1 MAVGGAIQPGETE
14 SVGTPKDILSGLT
27 VRLILAH

>member
-1 MAVGGAIQPGETE
+1 MAVGGAAQPAETG
-14 SVGTPKDILSGLT
+14 SAGTPKDILSGLT